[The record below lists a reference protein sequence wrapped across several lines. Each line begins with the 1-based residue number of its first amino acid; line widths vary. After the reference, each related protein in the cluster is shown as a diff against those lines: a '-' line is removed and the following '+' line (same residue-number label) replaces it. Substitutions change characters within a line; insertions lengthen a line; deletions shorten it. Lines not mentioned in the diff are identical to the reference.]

1 MFIYS
6 VRAGTLKFVGVICVA
21 LVALI
26 TLLAFMPTINGIDGT
41 ANNGDGAAASGKQSI
56 RYDKVKS
63 AEDVAQFLAQ
73 FGWETKAQPLEVK
86 DVTIPAEFDRVFT
99 NYNELQK
106 QQGLD
111 LSRYRRK
118 KATRYTMEITNY
130 GDYKGTVW
138 ANVIVYHGKVIG
150 GDVCSAD
157 MTGFIHGFE
166 AN

>member
-6 VRAGTLKFVGVICVA
+6 VRAGTVKFVGIVCVA

-26 TLLAFMPTINGIDGT
+26 TLLAFMPAISGVDGGST
-41 ANNGDGAAASGKQSI
+41 QSGSDGAAASGKQSI
-56 RYDKVKS
+56 RYDKVKD

-73 FGWETKAQPLEVK
+73 FGWEVKAQPLEVQE
-86 DVTIPAEFDRVFT
+86 VTIPSDFDRVFT

-118 KATRYTMEITNY
+118 KATRYTMEVTNY
-130 GDYKGTVW
+130 GDYNGTVW
-138 ANVIVYHGKVIG
+138 ANVIVYHNRVIG
-150 GDVCSAD
+150 GDICSAD
-157 MTGFIHGFE
+157 MTGFIQGF
-166 AN
+166 

>member
-26 TLLAFMPTINGIDGT
+26 TLLAFMPTIRGIDNAGNT
-41 ANNGDGAAASGKQSI
+41 SAGAAASGKQSI
-56 RYDKVKS
+56 RYEKVKS

-73 FGWETKAQPLEVK
+73 FGWETKGQPVEVQE
-86 DVTIPAEFDRVFT
+86 VTIPSEFDRVFT

-130 GDYKGTVW
+130 GDYNGTVW
-138 ANVIVYHGKVIG
+138 ANVVVYHGKVIG

-166 AN
+166 VK